1 MWIAR
6 DRDGKLLAYS
16 ARPVKNNTLGSWR
29 SVCAFDM
36 DGNFVEN
43 EDTEIGWLRL
53 DNSEFSE
60 VTWETSPVE
69 IKTASG
75 GSAGQADL
83 MLSQQNSH
91 VQNLVQQSGGTGGA
105 STELATPKS
114 KPDDNSWVYKSLM
127 ENDMCADCEFPV
139 SDPTAC
145 DRCPIGDLKCGMSAA
160 DVYEKQKMQQ
170 EQERLMKEERARL
183 NLINAN
189 AKREEEK
196 KRLSTTRDAGDTEEF
211 TVE

>member
-6 DRDGKLLAYS
+6 DKNGSLLAYS
-16 ARPVKNNTLGSWR
+16 ARPVKDSTLGSWR
-29 SVCAFDM
+29 SVCAFDK

-43 EDTEIGWLRL
+43 DDRETGWLRL
-53 DNSEFSE
+53 DNSEFPE
-60 VTWETSPVE
+60 VTWETGPVE
-69 IKTASG
+69 IKAASG
-75 GSAGQADL
+75 GGSGQTDL
-83 MLSQQNSH
+83 ALSQQNRH
-91 VQNLVQQSGGTGGA
+91 VQNLVQQQNNTGN
-105 STELATPKS
+105 TDLALPKS

-127 ENDMCADCEFPV
+127 EDDMCADCELPV
-139 SDPTAC
+139 ADPTAC

-170 EQERLMKEERARL
+170 EQERSMKEERARL
-183 NLINAN
+183 NLLNAT

-196 KRLSTTRDAGDTEEF
+196 RRLTANTGDTEEF